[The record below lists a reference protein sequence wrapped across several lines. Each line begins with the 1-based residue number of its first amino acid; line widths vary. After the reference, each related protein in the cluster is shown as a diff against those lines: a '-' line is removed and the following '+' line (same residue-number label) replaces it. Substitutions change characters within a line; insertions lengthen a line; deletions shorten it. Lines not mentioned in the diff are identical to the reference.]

1 MESRNLGMKKAAASC
16 RGNFSERRKK
26 KKKYIGIFFDVFVQK
41 REIGSLPLLNRNS
54 GRAAD
59 LLWKCFIRLS
69 DTIIHDSAYGMMTK
83 FEREFK

>member
-1 MESRNLGMKKAAASC
+1 MKKFGRNYYEIVAEMI
-16 RGNFSERRKK
+16 GNLEPQHGKKPRRHATAIFSERRKK

-59 LLWKCFIRLS
+59 LL
-69 DTIIHDSAYGMMTK
+69 
-83 FEREFK
+83 